1 VAKDATKSRFK
12 YKCSNTPSMVAVIK
26 TKDLTK
32 MYGKLR
38 AVDKINLSI
47 EKGEI
52 FGFLGPN
59 GAGKTTTIGMLT
71 TIVRPTSGTALVNGY
86 SIEKEPGLVRS
97 SIGIVFQD
105 FSVDT
110 ILTGRENLEMSA
122 QLYGMP
128 KNERKGR
135 IDELLELVDLKKRAE
150 SLVGTYSGGMKRR
163 LELIR
168 GLLHKPAVLFL
179 DEPTLG
185 LDPQSRVRIWK
196 YIKEMAETEN
206 TTIMLTTHYMEEAEM
221 MCDRLVIIDRGR
233 IIMEGKPVELKKGFG
248 GDIVYLKGKKFDEA
262 AIKALKFVKEVQIK
276 DNHAKITVENAS
288 TNLPELLKNIQDIE
302 QVEVRNPTLNDVFL
316 ASTGRHIRD
325 DSGHSSW
332 MEDAMRYSTQGR

>member
-1 VAKDATKSRFK
+1 
-12 YKCSNTPSMVAVIK
+12 MVAVIR
-26 TKDLTK
+26 TRELTK
-32 MYGKLR
+32 LYGKLR
-38 AVDKINLSI
+38 AVDHLNLSI

-52 FGFLGPN
+52 FGFGPN

-71 TIVRPTSGTALVNGY
+71 TIVRPTSGTAEVNGY
-86 SIEKEPGLVRS
+86 SIEKEPGMVRK

-122 QLYGMP
+122 QLYGIP

-135 IDELLELVDLKKRAE
+135 IDELLELVDLANRAE

-185 LDPQSRVRIWK
+185 LDPQSRVRIWR
-196 YIKEMAETEN
+196 YIEDMAETEK

-221 MCDRLVIIDRGR
+221 MCDRLAIIDQGK
-233 IIMEGKPVELKKGFG
+233 IITEGQPEGLKRRFG
-248 GDIVYLKGKKFDEA
+248 GDIVYLKAKKFDETT
-262 AIKALKFVKEVQIK
+262 IRGLTFVKEVQIK
-276 DNHAKITVENAS
+276 DNRAKVTVENAS
-288 TNLPELLKNIQDIE
+288 TNLPELLKRIGDIE
-302 QVEVRNPTLNDVFL
+302 QVEVRSPTLNDVFL
-316 ASTGRHIRD
+316 AYTGRHIRD

-332 MEDAMRYSTQGR
+332 MEDAMRYTTQGR